1 MGADIYNPQSRNKYS
16 YCFNNPLKYI
26 DPTGNWP
33 SWLDDAVDWVGEK
46 VSDAVDAVG
55 DFVSDA
61 VDTVSNFVSD
71 NIDAI
76 QTGLDVLGMI
86 PVVGEVFDAVN
97 GVVYAARG
105 DATNAM
111 LSFGACI
118 PVIGSAG
125 TAAKLVGKAVKFV
138 NKVDNVADAASIIN
152 KTEIVQRAMSKAELI
167 NTQITGLVRGG
178 RGGMHH
184 VSPALNRNALRARQR
199 LALDYTP
206 EVRGTMEV
214 PAGSFSKPTRIAAK
228 HKMPSGGLQRTATGN
243 IPANI
248 NGYWYF

>member
-16 YCFNNPLKYI
+16 YCFNNPLKFI

-138 NKVDNVADAASIIN
+138 NKVDNVADATKTGWRLGDSI
-152 KTEIVQRAMSKAELI
+152 TALTKAG
-167 NTQITGLVRGG
+167 NTPSWSAV
-178 RGGMHH
+178 
-184 VSPALNRNALRARQR
+184 RQR
-199 LALDYTP
+199 YWKNEAFTNTKGWGEDNLKLMKKGKSPINPDT
-206 EVRGTMEV
+206 GD
-214 PAGSFSKPTRIAAK
+214 
-228 HKMPSGGLQRTATGN
+228 KMHLHH
-243 IPANI
+243 I
-248 NGYWYF
+248 NGRIKKGNKNPHDISNLMEMWARDHYRLHYSP